1 MYFRLLHSAIALM
14 IAAVPSIAQDTTS
27 APMRTLFG
35 KDKLTSSGWGAV
47 TTHYTEVLGQST
59 LLVGMR
65 GGWLIDHRLTIG
77 LAGQGQVIGV
87 PNTAYD
93 AHLIAAG
100 IAPQQGSRLY
110 MGYGGLLIEPI
121 IGYRSPVH
129 VSLPL
134 IIGAGGVGYQWNG
147 RFQDGFDPRNH
158 RDDGQA
164 FFVLE
169 PGVELEINVIPLVR
183 LGIGASYRYTSD
195 LDLPATAKDAARG
208 FNAGMSVKIGRF

>member
-1 MYFRLLHSAIALM
+1 MYLRTLFQAIALM
-14 IAAVPSIAQDTTS
+14 IAAVPTTAQDTTS

-35 KDKLTSSGWGAV
+35 GQKLTSSGWGAV

-77 LAGQGQVIGV
+77 LAGQGQVIGT
-87 PNTAYD
+87 PNSGYD
-93 AHLIAAG
+93 AHLLASGTALQL
-100 IAPQQGSRLY
+100 PSHLY
-110 MGYGGLLIEPI
+110 MGYGGLLIEPV

-129 VSLPL
+129 LSLPL

-147 RFQDGFDPRNH
+147 HFQDGFDPRDH

-169 PGVELEINVIPLVR
+169 PGAELEINVIPLVR
-183 LGIGASYRYTSD
+183 LGLGVSYRYTSD
-195 LDLPATAKDAARG
+195 LDLPATPKDAVRG